1 MLTRASQGVWCDYC
15 KYRWGKE
22 KDGSWNIRAMKP
34 ALWTIISEYHKSKG
48 EKRHYC
54 QDCANDVQTWADGT
68 FWKLEDQANYLQGQD
83 ALHGF

>member
-1 MLTRASQGVWCDYC
+1 M
-15 KYRWGKE
+15 
-22 KDGSWNIRAMKP
+22 
-34 ALWTIISEYHKSKG
+34 WTIISEYHKSKG

-68 FWKLEDQANYLQGQD
+68 FWKLEEQANYLQGQD